1 MVKINDKSFMRYM
14 RSKLFSEDFLE
25 NHLED
30 LDEYK
35 SLDEVFLKE
44 RFKEISSLYKED
56 LKRQSE
62 AQLESNFL
70 QPIFKSLGHIF
81 EVQTSKKSE
90 ETEEGTKR
98 IDYAFFYA
106 EDDKAAFHKNTDQK
120 NAIKYSSCSTICES
134 KSWGLLDNHDKA
146 LKNDNTDPIW
156 QIKKSYL
163 DQINP
168 KEQKATVPFG
178 ILTDGK
184 SWRIYSYRAEM
195 DKFFELNLE
204 EIIKNKDFDRF
215 KTFWFF
221 FSKDAFR
228 GKSYLSLVEAG
239 SKKLQSQVSDEL
251 RKQVYLSLE
260 LIATGLFRVYNSRDR
275 EWDEFKKYQEM
286 QTFLEEKSLDEVNID
301 NPEIEKL
308 VLEIIYS
315 ESLVYL
321 FRVLFLLYADHRKL
335 FEHPKVKNVFYNLL
349 EKIESYSQIG
359 NVPENAESIRDKN
372 DDYDINDVFKEID
385 DKFNGGLFSTKL
397 HPILNKFDIDNVLYA
412 NAIDYLTRTF
422 DKKTQK
428 PQRVDFSVLEV
439 RHLGTIYEGLLE
451 YKLKSAT
458 EEKEEFLLGDR
469 KKKRKLLKGDLYLVN
484 DKGERKA
491 SGSYYTP
498 DYIVESIVKYTVGP
512 LVDEIVKKESGPS
525 DKIKEILNIRVLD
538 PAMGSAHFLVEVI
551 SYINDRIEDL
561 IQAEIEEIT
570 RKSNRRTK
578 TLQDLEN
585 LLKGAEEGKYKRMIA
600 KRCIYGV
607 DKNPMAVELAKLSIW
622 IFTLQKNQK
631 LEFFDYNLRCGDSL
645 IGSQEKTFSG
655 RIDSKTKEM
664 MLFANNE
671 DLYKNVIENFKE
683 EFKKYFEF
691 ENVDEKKQYYESTIK
706 PNQQKLRYLAN
717 IELALAFAD
726 KNDEIHSIYSA
737 QKNKL
742 LQIIRLDQ
750 KNEYIKGLNASMFF
764 SQSTQ
769 RSQRQEFK
777 PSVNSVSSV
786 RDSSFEDWELKLF
799 RAAKKIEDNYNPIH
813 WELDFPNVFIE
824 RGGFD
829 AVVGNPPYVR
839 ARAFSAIEKNYFLN
853 NYKVAE
859 NQFDLF
865 HLFIEKAVTESNRNS
880 LLSFIVPNTFLANEN
895 TKELRKF
902 ILESINISKIIDCG
916 KNVFEEANVESLIFT
931 FRKGMVNAS
940 EYFILKNRQF
950 LFLHQFNASSFIN
963 NKNYNFVVTLP
974 SKGESVSSKIK
985 KQSGTI
991 ADYFDV
997 TTGIKEYQVGKG
1009 NPPQTEEDKESSR
1022 FNSNTKLNE
1031 SYKPELRGRNIVKYG
1046 ISWDNEYI
1054 SYGPWVAEPRDS
1066 TFFDGDKLLIRQ
1078 IPAKNSLIVS
1088 FTDKYFV
1095 VDQTVYIAKQKSLSN
1110 LKILY
1115 VLAVLNSKL
1124 MFWFFRNENNEFDV
1138 LFPKIKT
1145 KEFKSLPI
1153 KNISPEAQA
1162 PFIRLA
1168 DIMLS
1173 KNKELQEIQKKFTK
1187 LLVSEFKLD
1196 KLSEKLENWYLLDWS
1211 EFAREVGKKKIVL
1224 SAVDEEKWLDRFE
1237 RLQKEALAIKA
1248 VIDSTDKGID
1258 LMVYRLYDLTFDEV
1272 KIVDPEF
1279 SMNKKDYESYS
1290 LK

>member
-1 MVKINDKSFMRYM
+1 MVKINDKSFRRYL
-14 RSKLFSEDFLE
+14 RSTLFSEDFLE

-35 SLDEVFLKE
+35 NLEEGFLKE
-44 RFKEISSLYKED
+44 KFKEISSLYKED

-106 EDDKAAFHKNTDQK
+106 EDDKETFHKNTDQK

-134 KSWGLLDNHDKA
+134 KSWALLDNHDKA

-204 EIIKNKDFDRF
+204 EIITNKDFDRF

-228 GKSYLSLVEAG
+228 GKSYLSLVESG

-260 LIATGLFRVYNSRDR
+260 LIATGLFRVYCSGNR
-275 EWDEFKKYQEM
+275 EWEEFKKYPEVL
-286 QTFLEEKSLDEVNID
+286 TFLEEKSLDEINMEH
-301 NPEIEKL
+301 PETEKMI
-308 VLEIIYS
+308 LEIIYS

-321 FRVLFLLYADHRKL
+321 FRVLFLLYADHRNL
-335 FEHPKVKNVFYNLL
+335 FKHRTVETVFYKLLDKINL
-349 EKIESYSQIG
+349 YSQIG
-359 NVPENAESIRDKN
+359 CIPDSADDIRDKN
-372 DDYDINDVFKEID
+372 DDYDINGVFLEID
-385 DKFNGGLFSTKL
+385 KEFNGGLFSTKL

-428 PQRVDFSVLEV
+428 AVRVDFSVLEV

-451 YKLKSAT
+451 YKLSST
-458 EEKEEFLLGDR
+458 KEETIVPLLSD
-469 KKKRKLLKGDLYLVN
+469 KKKTRKLLKGDLYLVN

-512 LVDEIVKKESGPS
+512 LIDEIVKKELGPS
-525 DKIKEILNIRVLD
+525 DKIKEILLLRILD
-538 PAMGSAHFLVEVI
+538 PAMGSAHFLVEII

-561 IQAEIEEIT
+561 IQEAIEEIT
-570 RKSNRRTK
+570 RKSNRRSK

-607 DKNPMAVELAKLSIW
+607 DKNAMAVELAKLSIW

-655 RIDSKTKEM
+655 KIDSKTKEM

-691 ENVDEKKQYYESTIK
+691 ENVDEKKKYYETVIK
-706 PNQQKLRYLAN
+706 PNQQKLRYIAN

-726 KNDEIHSIYSA
+726 KNDEIHSIYSS

-750 KNEYIKGLNASMFF
+750 KNEYIEKLSKG
-764 SQSTQ
+764 
-769 RSQRQEFK
+769 K
-777 PSVNSVSSV
+777 DV
-786 RDSSFEDWELKLF
+786 EDWEVKLY
-799 RAAKKIEDNYNPIH
+799 RAAKKTEDNYNPIH

-829 AVVGNPPYVR
+829 AVVGNPPYVQSR
-839 ARAFSAIEKNYFLN
+839 SSLLDESDKDFYYKNFKTAQYQLN
-853 NYKVAE
+853 TYT
-859 NQFDLF
+859 
-865 HLFIEKAVTESNRNS
+865 LFIEKTLNLLTQNSFLGFIIPNYWLSTKYDEYLRDLVFHKYHTIELINTYGVFEAATVDTVLLITGTKSNYPKTIHIRSLDRSITSIEERMKLLEQKIWNFEKELIIKDSKQSIDIVFENS
-880 LLSFIVPNTFLANEN
+880 LQLKGKKALSDYFTFKKGMQPYEQGKGTPKQTREMMNDKVYDSNKKENSSYLPLLRARDIRRYSLVWDSTYIKYGENLAAPRSIDLFTGQRMLVRRIINGDYLDTIYLEDQYINNTD
-895 TKELRKF
+895 
-902 ILESINISKIIDCG
+902 IINII
-916 KNVFEEANVESLIFT
+916 
-931 FRKGMVNAS
+931 
-940 EYFILKNRQF
+940 
-950 LFLHQFNASSFIN
+950 
-963 NKNYNFVVTLP
+963 P
-974 SKGESVSSKIK
+974 K
-985 KQSGTI
+985 KEI
-991 ADYFDV
+991 
-997 TTGIKEYQVGKG
+997 
-1009 NPPQTEEDKESSR
+1009 
-1022 FNSNTKLNE
+1022 KLNP
-1031 SYKPELRGRNIVKYG
+1031 KAFLP
-1046 ISWDNEYI
+1046 
-1054 SYGPWVAEPRDS
+1054 
-1066 TFFDGDKLLIRQ
+1066 LI
-1078 IPAKNSLIVS
+1078 
-1088 FTDKYFV
+1088 
-1095 VDQTVYIAKQKSLSN
+1095 
-1110 LKILY
+1110 
-1115 VLAVLNSKL
+1115 NSKL
-1124 MFWFFRNENNEFDV
+1124 YATYLKRSNVNLDRDA
-1138 LFPKIKT
+1138 FPKINVNTMEEIPVPEISKS
-1145 KEFKSLPI
+1145 KEQELL
-1153 KNISPEAQA
+1153 
-1162 PFIRLA
+1162 RLA
-1168 DIMLS
+1168 DIMLT
-1173 KNKELQEIQKKFTK
+1173 KNKELQEIQKRFTK
-1187 LLVSEFKLD
+1187 LLQSELKIE
-1196 KLSEKLENWYLLDWS
+1196 KLSEKLEDWYKLSFD
-1211 EFAREVGKKKIVL
+1211 EFLAEIKKKKVEL
-1224 SAVDEEKWLDRFE
+1224 KLDQKAEWMDFFEKE
-1237 RLQKEALAIKA
+1237 KKAALAVND
-1248 VIDSTDKGID
+1248 VIAATDREID
-1258 LMVYRLYDLTFDEV
+1258 LMVYELYGLAFEEV

-1279 SMNKKDYESYS
+1279 SMNKKDYEAYS

>member
-1 MVKINDKSFMRYM
+1 MVKVNDKSFRRYL
-14 RSKLFSEDFLE
+14 RSTLFSEDFLE

-35 SLDEVFLKE
+35 NLEEGFLKE
-44 RFKEISSLYKED
+44 KFKEISSLYKED

-106 EDDKAAFHKNTDQK
+106 EDDKASFHKNTDQK

-204 EIIKNKDFDRF
+204 EIITNKDFDRF

-228 GKSYLSLVEAG
+228 GKSYLSLVESG

-260 LIATGLFRVYNSRDR
+260 LIATGLFRVYNSGSR
-275 EWDEFKKYQEM
+275 EWEEFKKYPEM
-286 QTFLEEKSLDEVNID
+286 QTFLEDKSLDEINMEH
-301 NPEIEKL
+301 PETEKM

-321 FRVLFLLYADHRKL
+321 FRVLFLLYADHRNL
-335 FEHPKVKNVFYNLL
+335 FKHRTVETVFYKLLDKINL
-349 EKIESYSQIG
+349 YSQIG
-359 NVPENAESIRDKN
+359 CIPDSADDIRDKN
-372 DDYDINDVFKEID
+372 DDYDINGVFLEID
-385 DKFNGGLFSTKL
+385 KEFNGGLFSTKL
-397 HPILNKFDIDNVLYA
+397 HPILNRFDIDNVLYA

-428 PQRVDFSVLEV
+428 AVRVDFSVLEV

-451 YKLKSAT
+451 YKLSST
-458 EEKEEFLLGDR
+458 KEETIVPLLSD
-469 KKKRKLLKGDLYLVN
+469 KKKTRKLLKGDLYLVN

-512 LVDEIVKKESGPS
+512 LIDEIVKKELGPS
-525 DKIKEILNIRVLD
+525 DKIKEILLLRILD

-551 SYINDRIEDL
+551 SYINGRIEDL
-561 IQAEIEEIT
+561 IQEAIEEIT
-570 RKSNRRTK
+570 RKSNRRSN
-578 TLQDLEN
+578 TLRDLEN

-607 DKNPMAVELAKLSIW
+607 DKNAMAVELAKLSIW

-655 RIDSKTKEM
+655 KIDSKTKEM

-691 ENVDEKKQYYESTIK
+691 ENVDEKKNYFESVIK

-726 KNDEIHSIYSA
+726 KNDEIHSIYSS

-750 KNEYIKGLNASMFF
+750 KNEYIEKLSKG
-764 SQSTQ
+764 
-769 RSQRQEFK
+769 K
-777 PSVNSVSSV
+777 DV
-786 RDSSFEDWELKLF
+786 EDWELKLY
-799 RAAKKIEDNYNPIH
+799 RAAKKIEDNYSPIH

-839 ARAFSAIEKNYFLN
+839 PRSFSAIEKNYFLK

-865 HLFIEKAVTESNRNS
+865 HLFIEKAIAETNKNS
-880 LLSFIVPNTFLANEN
+880 LLSFIVPNTFLGNEN

-902 ILESINISKIIDCG
+902 ILDNISISKIVDCG
-916 KNVFEEANVESLIFT
+916 KDVFEEANVESIVFV
-931 FRKGMVNAS
+931 FRKGEGNAS
-940 EYFILKNRQF
+940 EYFILENKQF
-950 LFLHQFNASSFIN
+950 LFLHQFNSSSFLK
-963 NKNYNFVVTLP
+963 NKNYNFIVTLP
-974 SKGESVSSKIK
+974 SDGEKISDKIK
-985 KQSGTI
+985 KQSATI
-991 ADYFDV
+991 EDYYDV

-1009 NPPQTEEDKESSR
+1009 NPPQTEKDKEISR
-1022 FNSNTKLNE
+1022 FNGNAKLND
-1031 SYKPELRGRNIVKYG
+1031 SYQRELRGKNILRYG
-1046 ISWDNEYI
+1046 MHWENEYI
-1054 SYGPWVAEPRDS
+1054 SYGPWIAEPRNP
-1066 TFFDGDKLLIRQ
+1066 FFFEGEKLLIRQ
-1078 IPAKNSLIVS
+1078 IPAKNGLIVS
-1088 FTDKYFV
+1088 FTDEYFV
-1095 VDQTVYIAKQKSLSN
+1095 VDQTVYIAKQKSESS
-1110 LKILY
+1110 LKNFY

-1124 MFWFFRNENNEFDV
+1124 MFWFFRNENNEFDI

-1153 KNISPEAQA
+1153 KNISLEDQT

-1168 DIMLS
+1168 DIMLT
-1173 KNKELQEIQKKFTK
+1173 KNKELQEIQKRFITILSTEGLTPRLTPQLSGFSWLKDWYTLSFE
-1187 LLVSEFKLD
+1187 EFLAEIK
-1196 KLSEKLENWYLLDWS
+1196 
-1211 EFAREVGKKKIVL
+1211 KKKIEL
-1224 SAVDEEKWLDRFE
+1224 TLTKKAEWMDYFEKE
-1237 RLQKEALAIKA
+1237 KKVALAVKD
-1248 VIDSTDKGID
+1248 VIDSTDKEID
-1258 LMVYRLYDLTFDEV
+1258 EMVYELYGLTADERD
-1272 KIVDPEF
+1272 IVEG
-1279 SMNKKDYESYS
+1279 KKD
-1290 LK
+1290 